1 MIRLRRTRII
11 ALTALTTLCLAALM
25 APLAFAEAPRLDVV
39 FLIDTTGSM
48 GDEIA
53 VVKKSIVDMIT
64 EIESGKPMPDVRFG
78 LVLYRDR
85 GDMYVT
91 KTFEL
96 TRDTDS
102 VIRAVRDIDAGGG
115 GDTPESV
122 NEALHVA
129 VSEINWD
136 ADIDT
141 EKTIFLIGDAKP
153 HYYEQDYRWQDEVKK
168 ALDGYIIINTIGC
181 SGLSS
186 EGVSIF
192 TDIAKSSEGSF
203 QFLTYKSEYVAEDG
217 TVESVMMAGDD
228 YYVMDED
235 TSGDLWRLGAEEAEK
250 KGLAEK
256 AEAPAGSG
264 GGMFFAGAPMETMTM
279 DAEDGGGGGYYA
291 SGDMENNLD
300 SILLAGMKTK
310 MMERGVT
317 YGEPMSYTIV
327 STGNAGGTP
336 EDSEGIFDSKKELDE
351 YLGESGIE
359 PADTSG
365 LDFDTETAAVF
376 VAGGDRGLG
385 SLSVNEVRRDGD
397 VITVTLTG
405 EEGGESPYLVLGLP
419 TTDSVAVTYVF
430 LK

>member
-1 MIRLRRTRII
+1 MIRRARVFIPTLLMLLFLS
-11 ALTALTTLCLAALM
+11 ALF
-25 APLAFAEAPRLDVV
+25 APAVFAETPRMDVV

-53 VVKKSIVDMIT
+53 VVKESIVDMIT
-64 EIESGKPMPDVRFG
+64 EIESGKPAPDVRFG

-85 GDMYVT
+85 GDIYVT

-102 VIRAVRDIDAGGG
+102 VIRAVRDISAGGG

-122 NEALHVA
+122 NEALHEA

-136 ADIDT
+136 KDIDT
-141 EKTIFLIGDAKP
+141 EKTIFLIGDAEP

-168 ALDGYIIINTIGC
+168 ALDDYIIINTIGC

-192 TDIAKSSEGSF
+192 TDIAKNSEGTF
-203 QFLTYKSEYVAEDG
+203 QFLTYRGNYVAEDG
-217 TVESVMMAGDD
+217 TVESVMVAGDD

-235 TSGDLWRLGAEEAEK
+235 SSEELWRLGAEEAEK
-250 KGLAEK
+250 KGLASK
-256 AEAPAGSG
+256 TEAPSSG
-264 GGMFFAGAPMETMTM
+264 GGIFAGAPAEMTM
-279 DAEDGGGGGYYA
+279 MDTDGGGGGEGYYA

-300 SILLAGMKTK
+300 SILMAGMKNK

-317 YGEPMSYTIV
+317 YGDPMSYTII
-327 STGNAGGTP
+327 SSGIAGSIP
-336 EDSEGIFDSKKELDE
+336 EETDGLFGSEKELNE
-351 YLGESGIE
+351 FLTENGI
-359 PADTSG
+359 DSVDVSG
-365 LDFDTETAAVF
+365 LDFDSDSAAVF
-376 VAGGDRGLG
+376 VAGDDRGLG
-385 SLSVNEVRRDGD
+385 TVSVHEVRRDGD

-405 EEGGESPYLVLGLP
+405 DDGKGSPYVILALP
-419 TTDSVAVTYVF
+419 TTDSVAVTYLF

>member
-1 MIRLRRTRII
+1 MIRRARITVPTI
-11 ALTALTTLCLAALM
+11 LVLLFLSALF
-25 APLAFAEAPRLDVV
+25 APAAFAEAPRMDVV

-53 VVKKSIVDMIT
+53 VVKESIVDMIT
-64 EIESGKPMPDVRFG
+64 EIESGKPTPDVRFG

-85 GDMYVT
+85 GDIYVT

-102 VIRAVRDIDAGGG
+102 VIRAVRDISAGGG

-122 NEALHVA
+122 NEALHEA

-136 ADIDT
+136 KDIDT
-141 EKTIFLIGDAKP
+141 EKTIFLIGDAEP

-168 ALDGYIIINTIGC
+168 ALDDYIIINTIGC

-192 TDIAKSSEGSF
+192 TDIAKNSEGTF
-203 QFLTYKSEYVAEDG
+203 QFLTYRGNYVAEDG
-217 TVESVMMAGDD
+217 TVESVMVAGDD

-235 TSGDLWRLGAEEAEK
+235 SSDELWRLGAEEAEK
-250 KGLAEK
+250 KGLASK
-256 AEAPAGSG
+256 TEAPSSG
-264 GGMFFAGAPMETMTM
+264 GGIFAGAPAEMTM
-279 DAEDGGGGGYYA
+279 MDTDGGGGGEGYYA

-300 SILLAGMKTK
+300 SILMAGMKNK

-317 YGEPMSYTIV
+317 YGDPMSYTII
-327 STGNAGGTP
+327 SSGTTGSIP
-336 EDSEGIFDSKKELDE
+336 EETDGLFGSEKELNE
-351 YLGESGIE
+351 FLTENGI
-359 PADTSG
+359 DSVDVSG
-365 LDFDTETAAVF
+365 LDFDSDSAAVF
-376 VAGGDRGLG
+376 VAGDDRGLG
-385 SLSVNEVRRDGD
+385 TVSVHEVRRDGD

-405 EEGGESPYLVLGLP
+405 DDGKGSPYVILALP
-419 TTDSVAVTYVF
+419 TTDSVAVTYLF